1 MSSHPEGRSCS
12 ELGRVLT
19 LNDPPAWGA
28 AEFVHFVVVVN
39 LAVGACTFV
48 TMYFLYIVTRS
59 QFYLF
64 AKFSVG
70 RCRLTKADPR
80 LTPG

>member
-1 MSSHPEGRSCS
+1 
-12 ELGRVLT
+12 
-19 LNDPPAWGA
+19 
-28 AEFVHFVVVVN
+28 VHFVVVVN